1 MQIKAIR
8 ATPVLIPLEAPYL
21 WSYGALAG
29 FTKTIVE
36 VETSDG
42 LVGIAEAPSYGS
54 AAIIARMAEALVGH
68 DPLDVAGLERR
79 IFGDA
84 AVCVGLHGGWH

>member
-1 MQIKAIR
+1 M
-8 ATPVLIPLEAPYL
+8 LIPLEAPYL

-42 LVGIAEAPSYGS
+42 LVGIAEAPSHGS